1 MREAEPK
8 SGKTGENRRWFSWEK
23 LALLLVAVLALGWGL
38 RRFWTRS
45 DPSPDPPT
53 SRSLSERTTR
63 PDDTEPAAPS
73 AAAVAPTASPADV
86 VAPRP
91 SPGVTTREAARATPV
106 DDADPCTEAPEEH
119 RDRLDEVVNARLL
132 ELQDRGRLALSNPAT
147 SPALRE
153 ALIGFFSRGDSD
165 LTFALAAEHAPDRM
179 ADGFDHAAAIALGLA
194 VRAERNDRDPHAA
207 IALSAR
213 LAPNDPAPFVLAA
226 IGGMNHGDAARVR
239 SSLDE
244 AFNRDREEPS
254 IALELAYALLR
265 TTQLTRA
272 NEAVGA
278 YLEVYPSSAVGRRL
292 RALIERRL
300 EGVGDASLLHAR
312 GVSVLASRALP
323 VAMQREI
330 LSWTAD
336 ALDDAARATD
346 LPRRQELTV
355 LVHRDHASLLR
366 AMCGA
371 SWTLAAFDGVL
382 HLDAEV
388 WTNPRMAREER
399 EAVVRH
405 ECMHATLHDVPWNAP
420 FWLDEG
426 VAQWFAARADPS
438 MSASITHLVRDH
450 TFIPFGSL
458 NGAFM
463 EIEDPD
469 DARLA
474 YHQSLAMIDWLVS
487 VRGPRGVPE
496 LIQTLRASPDSAN
509 SDAAAVLSDVGR
521 RRFDGEVM
529 LQFLASRAR

>member
-1 MREAEPK
+1 MRP
-8 SGKTGENRRWFSWEK
+8 
-23 LALLLVAVLALGWGL
+23 
-38 RRFWTRS
+38 
-45 DPSPDPPT
+45 
-53 SRSLSERTTR
+53 
-63 PDDTEPAAPS
+63 PAA
-73 AAAVAPTASPADV
+73 V
-86 VAPRP
+86 
-91 SPGVTTREAARATPV
+91 EE
-106 DDADPCTEAPEEH
+106 ADPCAEAPEEH

-132 ELQDRGRLALSNPAT
+132 ELQDRGRIALSDPAT

-153 ALIGFFSRGDSD
+153 ALLGFFSRGDGD
-165 LTFALAAEHAPDRM
+165 LAFARRAEQAPDRL
-179 ADGFDHAAAIALGLA
+179 ADGFDYAAAIALGVA
-194 VRAERNDRDPHAA
+194 VRAQRNDRDATEA

-213 LAPNDPAPFVLAA
+213 LAPQDPAPLVLAA
-226 IGGMNHGDAARVR
+226 IGGMNRGDAALVR
-239 SSLDE
+239 TSLDA
-244 AFNRDREEPS
+244 AFTRDSEEPS

-265 TTQLTRA
+265 TTELRRA

-278 YLEVYPSSAVGRRL
+278 YLAVYPSSAVGRRL

-300 EGVGDASLLHAR
+300 EGVGDASLLEAH
-312 GVSVLASRALP
+312 GVSVLASRSLP
-323 VAMQREI
+323 AAMHREI
-330 LSWTAD
+330 LSWTSD

-346 LPRRQELTV
+346 LPRRAELTV

-388 WTNPRMAREER
+388 WTDPRVSAAER

-405 ECMHATLHDVPWNAP
+405 ESMHATLHDVPWRAP

-426 VAQWFAARADPS
+426 VAQWFAPRADPS
-438 MSASITHLVRDH
+438 QSSSIAHLVRDH

-463 EIEDPD
+463 EIDDPD

-496 LIQTLRASPDSAN
+496 LIQTLRALPDPAN
-509 SDAAAVLSDVGR
+509 SDAAAVLSEVGR

-529 LQFLASRAR
+529 LQFLAARAR